1 MVRSC
6 LLSRRG
12 FACLPGCAPFDFFG
26 AASPVSSG
34 TDSVGFFGAASPVSY
49 GAVPLA
55 FSRRTQAVG
64 GNAAIL
70 MSAARSGDWQ
80 SSRLGGC
87 CSFARRTPSEKA
99 INNSFTLLSFHF
111 PKISQDSFQV
121 GQTIFDFFGYPE
133 VTIKT

>member
-12 FACLPGCAPFDFFG
+12 FACLSGCAPFDFFG
-26 AASPVSSG
+26 AV
-34 TDSVGFFGAASPVSY
+34 SVGLFGAASPVSY